1 MDGLYIRHYNEF
13 IEKVEKESEQLKL
26 IARGDGTEVMVQK
39 IQPGRIFC
47 VSPGENSE
55 LMEFFYIL
63 KGSVLHENE
72 EGKLLLKEGD
82 YFYVNNIKETS
93 YFKTET
99 ESTLLYVS
107 SRPVFYMLSD
117 KMKKIKNIADR
128 IREKDKYTYV
138 HDFRLQEY
146 SMKIGEMLGLS
157 RSSIENLLYAAA
169 FHDIGKINVPDEILN
184 KPGKLTPEEFEYIK
198 RHPSEGRRI
207 LEETFIKN
215 VGSIIEQHHERL
227 DGSGYPYGLK
237 GNEIPMEARII
248 AVVDSFDAMT
258 SDRPYRKAMSVDA
271 ALKELKSLV
280 GKHYDA
286 RVVKALEEILKHE
299 SENDS

>member
-1 MDGLYIRHYNEF
+1 MDGLYIRHNNEF
-13 IEKVEKESEQLKL
+13 IDKVEKESEQLGL
-26 IARGDGTEVMVQK
+26 IARGDGTEVMIQK

-55 LMEFFYIL
+55 LMEFFYIV
-63 KGSVLHENE
+63 KGSVIHEHE
-72 EGKLLLKEGD
+72 EEIIPLKEGD
-82 YFYVNNIKETS
+82 YFYVHNIKETA

-99 ESTLLYVS
+99 EVTLLYVS
-107 SRPVFYMLSD
+107 SRPVFYMLSEEMEELKGILD
-117 KMKKIKNIADR
+117 K
-128 IREKDKYTYV
+128 IREKDKYTYI
-138 HDFRLQEY
+138 HDVRLQEF

-157 RSSIENLLYAAA
+157 RGRIENLLYAAA

-207 LEETFIKN
+207 LEETLIKG

-237 GNEIPMEARII
+237 GNDITMEARII

-258 SDRPYRKAMSVDA
+258 SDRPYRKAMPVDA
-271 ALKELKSLV
+271 AMQELKDLV

-286 RVVKALEEILKHE
+286 RVVKALEALVRQEI
-299 SENDS
+299 ENDK